1 MYKAHVSMIMNLLAR
16 GKINICLDEI
26 LVFCSSRYKEL
37 IYASTDEPLAL
48 NIGFGTVSRKC

>member
-1 MYKAHVSMIMNLLAR
+1 MIMNLLAR
-16 GKINICLDEI
+16 GKINICLGEI